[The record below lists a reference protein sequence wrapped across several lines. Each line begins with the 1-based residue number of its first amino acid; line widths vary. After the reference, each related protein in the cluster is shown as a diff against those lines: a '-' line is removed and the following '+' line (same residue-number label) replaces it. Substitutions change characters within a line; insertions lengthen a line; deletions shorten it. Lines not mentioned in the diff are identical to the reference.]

1 MAALSVNGLR
11 FNRVEEMAAIVSV
24 TSVSYNSILT
34 AGGEVSKYLSYDL
47 YKNILHSDADTLEL
61 A

>member
-1 MAALSVNGLR
+1 
-11 FNRVEEMAAIVSV
+11 MAAIVSV

-34 AGGEVSKYLSYDL
+34 AEGEVCKYLSYDL